1 LVRLWLNLDYCS
13 LLNLAHPESKPRKL
27 DFQIND
33 VLAILATNECSMS
46 IPLQQ
51 RDEKR
56 GNPFSDAEKSWP
68 VGLEGFF

>member
-1 LVRLWLNLDYCS
+1 
-13 LLNLAHPESKPRKL
+13 L

-46 IPLQQ
+46 IPLLQ

-56 GNPFSDAEKSWP
+56 GNPFSDAEKNWP
-68 VGLEGFF
+68 VGLEGFFRVSIHL